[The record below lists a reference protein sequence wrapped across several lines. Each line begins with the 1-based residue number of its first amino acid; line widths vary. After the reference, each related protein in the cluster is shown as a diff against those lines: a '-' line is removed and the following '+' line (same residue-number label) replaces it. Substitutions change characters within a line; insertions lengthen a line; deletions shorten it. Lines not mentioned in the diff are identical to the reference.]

1 MPLKKSAVGD
11 AIAAIPSPPTSA
23 LEASYAAI
31 RSRPVEEE
39 PEQEDYQLNSF
50 SHSFSGYTSDMERL
64 IERFDSLS
72 GDVDIHQALVTIRNA
87 ERAIKARAEE
97 ILGG

>member
-1 MPLKKSAVGD
+1 MPLKKGAVGE

-31 RSRPVEEE
+31 RSRPVEE
-39 PEQEDYQLNSF
+39 PEQDDYRLNEF